1 MTDNDIETAQSE
13 EVSRALHFEWLLP
26 VLIKPRKTLVQI
38 LQKQNAVWL
47 APMLV
52 LTVLVLVAV
61 LIAAPIRQAQAQ
73 GQSGAVPPNFQYM
86 TTEEQAQFQQGMQVS
101 SGPVFTSV
109 LPAISALC
117 GVWIPWVLLG
127 SLLHLSL
134 TLAGSRAN
142 STATFNLAAWA
153 AVPTGLRAIVQ
164 AVFMLSTHQLI
175 ASPGLSGFIAPNSGR
190 LMLILSSV
198 LARVDIYFLWM
209 VVLILI
215 GVVPMTGIPRLKAR
229 LISVFIMLLLLG
241 LEALPSFVMGLLGNL
256 GSIQPMFFF

>member
-1 MTDNDIETAQSE
+1 MTDIDIESAPGEDS
-13 EVSRALHFEWLLP
+13 SRALHFEWLLL
-26 VLIKPRKTLVQI
+26 VLVKPRKTLVQI

-52 LTVLVLVAV
+52 LTALALISV

-73 GQSGAVPPNFQYM
+73 GQSAAVPPNFEYM

-101 SGPVFTSV
+101 AGPVFTSI

-153 AVPTGLRAIVQ
+153 GIPTGIRAIVQ
-164 AVFMLSTHQLI
+164 SISMLATHQLI
-175 ASPGLSGFIAPNSGR
+175 TSPGLSGFIAPNSGR

-229 LISVFIMLLLLG
+229 MISGFVLLLLLG
-241 LEALPSFVMGLLGNL
+241 LEALPSFVMGLLGSL